1 MRQNGK
7 KPGSSFHCE
16 VPGRV
21 AGSRGRGGRHSSV
34 HPRPRNVS
42 RHRVETIPL
51 PCVLI
56 PLLDTSFHPSLY
68 HPIVYTASSSQPA
81 QLVRAP
87 LSRAIST
94 VSRVSDRG
102 HLIFPPCRCR
112 GSRAAVSFS
121 AIWRNC
127 DPPFNRKIVEKSS
140 FRSFFFAN
148 KEYLLEE

>member
-102 HLIFPPCRCR
+102 HLIFPPRCASLQ
-112 GSRAAVSFS
+112 GQSRRCFFLGNLAKLRPSFQS
-121 AIWRNC
+121 KNC
-127 DPPFNRKIVEKSS
+127 RKIVVSKL
-140 FRSFFFAN
+140 RIRN
-148 KEYLLEE
+148 IY